1 MPPSAPGTAKW
12 IAIGRIRISGQK
24 RSTWRPRT
32 QSPTSSSATPMI
44 TVVREIVA
52 TAPIAQIAAATIQSR
67 ARSTELARPTR

>member
-1 MPPSAPGTAKW
+1 
-12 IAIGRIRISGQK
+12 
-24 RSTWRPRT
+24 
-32 QSPTSSSATPMI
+32 MI